1 MTIDELKKLP
11 KIELHCHL
19 DRSLSREFI
28 GTRLGRAVSVR
39 ELSVEE
45 DCRRLAEYLEKFDLP
60 CSCLK
65 DEDGLEGAGYDVL
78 RTMSRENVCY
88 AEIRFAPLLS
98 VTEEMGTGQVIS
110 ALLKGL
116 EKGKKDFGVEYNVI
130 TCAMRHHSEEENYQ
144 MIRTAREFLGKGV
157 CAADLAGAEA
167 VYPMSDFMSLF
178 KRVKELGMP
187 FTLHAG
193 ECGNAQNIEDSV
205 LAGAGRI
212 GHGIAMRGKP
222 DIQKLVRKAGVGIE
236 MCPISNL
243 QTKAVPGTEAYP
255 LREFLDAGLMV
266 TINTD
271 NRTVSRT
278 SLTKELDFIQR
289 TYGITDEE
297 ILHMMKNAAKTAF
310 VDEEMKKRL
319 LEKLDRR

>member
-19 DRSLSREFI
+19 DGSLSREFI

-45 DCRRLAEYLEKFDLP
+45 DCRSLAEYLEKFDLP

-193 ECGNAQNIEDSV
+193 ECGNAQNIEDYV

>member
-1 MTIDELKKLP
+1 M
-11 KIELHCHL
+11 
-19 DRSLSREFI
+19 
-28 GTRLGRAVSVR
+28 
-39 ELSVEE
+39 
-45 DCRRLAEYLEKFDLP
+45 
-60 CSCLK
+60 
-65 DEDGLEGAGYDVL
+65 
-78 RTMSRENVCY
+78 
-88 AEIRFAPLLS
+88 
-98 VTEEMGTGQVIS
+98 
-110 ALLKGL
+110 
-116 EKGKKDFGVEYNVI
+116 
-130 TCAMRHHSEEENYQ
+130 
-144 MIRTAREFLGKGV
+144 
-157 CAADLAGAEA
+157 
-167 VYPMSDFMSLF
+167 
-178 KRVKELGMP
+178 
-187 FTLHAG
+187 
-193 ECGNAQNIEDSV
+193 

>member
-19 DRSLSREFI
+19 DGSLSREFI

-45 DCRRLAEYLEKFDLP
+45 DCRSLAEYLEKFDLP

-187 FTLHAG
+187 
-193 ECGNAQNIEDSV
+193 
-205 LAGAGRI
+205 
-212 GHGIAMRGKP
+212 
-222 DIQKLVRKAGVGIE
+222 
-236 MCPISNL
+236 
-243 QTKAVPGTEAYP
+243 
-255 LREFLDAGLMV
+255 
-266 TINTD
+266 
-271 NRTVSRT
+271 
-278 SLTKELDFIQR
+278 
-289 TYGITDEE
+289 
-297 ILHMMKNAAKTAF
+297 
-310 VDEEMKKRL
+310 
-319 LEKLDRR
+319 LEKTLPYMTSQVAEALDLLPKKGVIKEGSDADLLLFEKDMTLSTYIAKGKVFMKEKNLMRKGTYE